1 MKKRKNIFKPL
12 VGVEAKNTHVPGLRS
27 SNNERWLF
35 GILSA
40 DREAPAVE
48 EEKPLRRFYGFFTA
62 VVMVFALL
70 FGRTFY
76 LQIVKGQESL
86 RLAQENRFRVLT
98 MRAPRGVIYDR
109 NKTALVKNIP
119 NYEVTVIPTD
129 LPAVEVD
136 RQIVYQNL
144 SQILGV
150 PKERLKEIAESKE
163 EEVSDEQKLRY
174 TQPILVEKSVTRD
187 VSIIF
192 ESKQSSLRGFYVGIN
207 PIREYLDGGLLSH
220 ALGYVGRISEEELEE
235 NKDYGMTDYIGK
247 TGLESSYESI
257 LKGIDG
263 KERIEVDSSGEIIRT
278 YGQEEP
284 ILGDNIML
292 SVDYE
297 LEKKVSEELR
307 KQMVLA
313 KVEKATAIAINPQ
326 NGEILAYVSLPS
338 YDNNL
343 FAKGI
348 SDKDYAS
355 LISNDT
361 NPLLDRISQGEYP
374 SGSIIKPFLAAAALE
389 EGNITTKT
397 TVSSTGGI
405 TIGQWTFP
413 DWKAGGHG
421 TTDVYKAIAESVNT
435 FFYAIGGGYKNIKG
449 MGPETMKKYLEK
461 FGFGNYVSTDIAS
474 GSKGHLPTP
483 EWKEEV
489 KNEAWYLGD
498 TYNMSIGQGDVL
510 VTPLQMVNGL
520 SAIANGGTIYKPHF
534 LKAVLDSEGNIK
546 SETSKEV
553 VTENFISANSLAVVR
568 AGMRQ
573 TVTSGSARSL
583 NSLPVAVA
591 GKTGTAQYGPNNSK
605 KHAWFECFAPYEN
618 PTIAMVVLIEG
629 GGEGSSFAAPVAR
642 ETLKWYFGNR

>member
-12 VGVEAKNTHVPGLRS
+12 IGVEAKNTHVPGLKS

-35 GILSA
+35 GVLSA
-40 DREAPAVE
+40 DKEAPAVE
-48 EEKPLRRFYGFFTA
+48 EEKPFRRFYG
-62 VVMVFALL
+62 VFAVLL
-70 FGRTFY
+70 GRTFY

-129 LPAVEVD
+129 LPTVSKDREV
-136 RQIVYQNL
+136 VYQNL
-144 SQILGV
+144 SQILGT
-150 PKERLKEIAESKE
+150 PKQKIREIAESKE
-163 EEVSDEQKLRY
+163 DEISNEQKLRY
-174 TQPILVEKSVTRD
+174 TQPILVKKSVTRD

-192 ESKQSSLRGFYVGIN
+192 ESKQSELRGFYVGIN

-220 ALGYVGRISEEELEE
+220 ALGYVGRISEDELAE
-235 NKDYGMTDYIGK
+235 NKDYFMTDYIGK
-247 TGLESSYESI
+247 TGIEGSYESI
-257 LKGIDG
+257 LKGTDG
-263 KERIEVDSSGEIIRT
+263 KERIEVDSRGEIIRT

-284 ILGDNIML
+284 IVGDNIML

-297 LEKKVSEELR
+297 LEKKVSVELR
-307 KQMVLA
+307 KQMALA

-343 FAKGI
+343 FAMGI
-348 SDKDYAS
+348 SDKDYTR
-355 LISNDT
+355 LITDDT

-413 DWKAGGHG
+413 DWKSGGHG

-461 FGFGNYVSTDIAS
+461 FGFGDYVSTDIAS
-474 GSKGHLPTP
+474 GSKGHIPTP

-553 VTENFISANSLAVVR
+553 VAEKFISRTSLETVR
-568 AGMRQ
+568 TGMRQ

-605 KHAWFECFAPYEN
+605 KHAWFECFAPYNN

-642 ETLKWYFGNR
+642 ETLKWYFSR